1 VSGNALVRL
10 ETACANAV
18 ERTFA
23 FVFPSALEPVVIAR
37 KLVQVFEAGSGPELR
52 NGRRFIVRLHP
63 SDFARFAGELPYL
76 ERQWSA
82 MLARLCE
89 RSPRPQRPPSVASRA
104 DGSVAAGTVAIATET
119 RGTPQRLALRVRKGL
134 PAGEYPLD
142 RDYSIG
148 RDASCDIVLTDRRV
162 SRRHLG
168 VACAGD
174 VRFTDF
180 GSSNGTYLNGVRVSD
195 GTIACGDV
203 LSLGDCELVVDAEAA
218 GGGER

>member
-1 VSGNALVRL
+1 VSGNAFVRL

-23 FVFPSALEPVVIAR
+23 FAFPSALEPVVIAR
-37 KLVQVFEAGSGPELR
+37 KLVQACEAGSGPAVR

-63 SDFARFAGELPYL
+63 SDFARLADELPYL

-89 RSPRPQRPPSVASRA
+89 RSLRPQRPPSVTSLA
-104 DGSVAAGTVAIATET
+104 DAGVAAGTVAIATEML
-119 RGTPQRLALRVRKGL
+119 GAPQRLVLRVRKGL
-134 PAGEYPLD
+134 PAGEYSLD

-148 RDASCDIVLTDRRV
+148 RDASCDIVLADQRV

-174 VRFTDF
+174 IRFEDL
-180 GSSNGTYLNGVRVSD
+180 GSSNGTYLNGVRVTR
-195 GTIACGDV
+195 GRIACGDV
-203 LSLGDCELVVDAEAA
+203 LTLGDCELVVDAEAA